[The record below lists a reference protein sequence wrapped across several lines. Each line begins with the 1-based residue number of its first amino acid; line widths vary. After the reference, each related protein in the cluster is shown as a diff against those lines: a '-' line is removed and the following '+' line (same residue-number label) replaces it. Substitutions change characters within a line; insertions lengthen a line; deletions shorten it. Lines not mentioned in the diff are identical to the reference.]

1 MFTTIFVQPLFNI
14 LFALYGLLPGHD
26 FGVAVILLTFLVR
39 LAIWPL
45 VTRQLHSQK
54 KVQALAPEIA
64 KVREKAGGDRQ
75 LETQMMMEL
84 YKEKGTSPLAPI
96 LPLLVQLPIFF
107 AIYIV
112 FVDAVHPDRIAA
124 LTYSFVEQI
133 PAVASAIA
141 NPSSF
146 HPYLFG
152 VIDLTHPSW
161 FLALTAAAAQ
171 FYQSKMLQPKGAA
184 ASTDP
189 QARMMQ
195 NIIYVFPVI
204 TFGVG
209 LTLPSALALYWTVT
223 SLVACYQQY
232 RVLLRDAHEME
243 EVGETGVSKIT
254 TRTIAA
260 GEPAAPAKA
269 KKARKKSGKKGRK

>member
-1 MFTTIFVQPLFNI
+1 MFTVIFVQPLFNI
-14 LFALYGLLPGHD
+14 LFAIYGWLPGHD
-26 FGVAVILLTFLVR
+26 LGLAVILLTVLVR

-64 KVREKAGGDRQ
+64 KVKAKAGGDRQ
-75 LETQMMMEL
+75 LETQMMMDL

-96 LPLLVQLPIFF
+96 LPLLFQLPIFF

-112 FVDAVHPDRIAA
+112 FSDAVHGDQIAK
-124 LTYSFVEQI
+124 LTYGFVERI
-133 PAVASAIA
+133 PEVANVIA
-141 NPSSF
+141 NPGSF
-146 HPYLFG
+146 SPTLFG
-152 VIDLTHPSW
+152 VINLAQPSW

-189 QARMMQ
+189 QVRMMQ
-195 NIIYVFPVI
+195 NIIYLFPI
-204 TFGVG
+204 LTFGIG

-223 SLVACYQQY
+223 SAIAVYQQY
-232 RVLLRDAHEME
+232 HVLLRDAHEME
-243 EVGETGVSKIT
+243 VVGETGVSKIT
-254 TRTIAA
+254 TRTLASS
-260 GEPAAPAKA
+260 EPVASAKKA
-269 KKARKKSGKKGRK
+269 KARKKGGKRARK